1 MLMKINVAGIR
12 REEKLQYLV
21 TYSLKTISCYVK
33 RWDAMERHSQTSINF
48 NEPKKNSFPRIGQ
61 LE

>member
-33 RWDAMERHSQTSINF
+33 R
-48 NEPKKNSFPRIGQ
+48 
-61 LE
+61 